1 MNNENGLPSIAVV
14 GSINMAS
21 AYPRTFDQERFYF
34 SDTLTYS
41 LSRHLLQIGGSLSR
55 IHDDINIIGLG
66 TLTQFLSWPD
76 FLLGLSATQNGS
88 GLFSNVFASL
98 DNFGLLDR
106 RYRSWNGSLF
116 VGDHF
121 RATSAFSVDVGLR
134 YERIG
139 HFNDELGRNSS
150 FNINAVDRNPP
161 STGSVAGYMVA
172 ANYAGTLPSGVIRA
186 DNDSATFGKG
196 QNGFAPRIGFAWQPS
211 RWTSRVVIR
220 AGYGMY
226 FSQPTG
232 QAFFQS
238 VLGAPFSTTR
248 ATLGTANAAAT
259 FSNPFAQ
266 PFPTP
271 SFFPQFPAYSPTSS
285 IAIDTVSPDLRPAID
300 QQYGMNVQL
309 ELAKNW
315 MLEVGYFGT
324 RGMHLLRFRSPN
336 QALSASPSNPIRGA
350 TSNTLANIGLRTPV
364 QGVAPS
370 SLAFVE
376 SEGTSWYNGLEIS
389 VTKRLSK
396 GLQLLGSYTFSK
408 LLDSDPANIN
418 GTSAGNTSTAGDQNT
433 SAQRW
438 GRASSDRTHR
448 LVVSGV
454 YLFPS
459 PATGLA
465 RALFGGWST
474 SGVLTLQSGTALIDW
489 LHQREQCFW
498 DNQRQSAADSGM
510 HEIKYC

>member
-1 MNNENGLPSIAVV
+1 M
-14 GSINMAS
+14 
-21 AYPRTFDQERFYF
+21 
-34 SDTLTYS
+34 
-41 LSRHLLQIGGSLSR
+41 
-55 IHDDINIIGLG
+55 
-66 TLTQFLSWPD
+66 
-76 FLLGLSATQNGS
+76 
-88 GLFSNVFASL
+88 FASL

-324 RGMHLLRFRSPN
+324 RRYASTEVSFPQSGIVGLAFESDSGSNLEHPRKHRVENTGTRSCAQFSGVRRSP
-336 QALSASPSNPIRGA
+336 
-350 TSNTLANIGLRTPV
+350 
-364 QGVAPS
+364 
-370 SLAFVE
+370 
-376 SEGTSWYNGLEIS
+376 EGTSWYNGLEIS

-396 GLQLLGSYTFSK
+396 GLQLLG
-408 LLDSDPANIN
+408 DI
-418 GTSAGNTSTAGDQNT
+418 
-433 SAQRW
+433 
-438 GRASSDRTHR
+438 
-448 LVVSGV
+448 
-454 YLFPS
+454 
-459 PATGLA
+459 
-465 RALFGGWST
+465 
-474 SGVLTLQSGTALIDW
+474 LQAV
-489 LHQREQCFW
+489 R
-498 DNQRQSAADSGM
+498 
-510 HEIKYC
+510 